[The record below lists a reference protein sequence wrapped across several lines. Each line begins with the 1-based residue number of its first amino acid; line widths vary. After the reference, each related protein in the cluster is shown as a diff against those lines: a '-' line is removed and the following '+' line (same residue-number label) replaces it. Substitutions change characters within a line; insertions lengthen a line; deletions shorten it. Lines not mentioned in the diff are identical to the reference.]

1 MRLAGTEFTL
11 FGSVLTMDKAVA
23 NVAKWLMANKPGVYT
38 APMFKK
44 APDLSTALSY
54 AVKMATEIPAKV
66 LGLDDRGR
74 IEKGKF
80 ADLVLMDKDLAVKKV
95 FVGGRE
101 I

>member
-1 MRLAGTEFTL
+1 
-11 FGSVLTMDKAVA
+11 
-23 NVAKWLMANKPGVYT
+23 
-38 APMFKK
+38 
-44 APDLSTALSY
+44 
-54 AVKMATEIPAKV
+54 MATVIPAKV

-74 IEKGKF
+74 IEKGKL